1 MINKLKN
8 IVKQAYVSLVYE
20 DKDPYPKVQI
30 SYNGRPK
37 DAVRLGMYGF
47 VSSPPKGSRS
57 VCFSASGQESL
68 IFALSDD
75 YQNRFKDLKEG
86 ESVAGN
92 YITGEYTH
100 YTSDNGV
107 IRKASK
113 HYIGDGE
120 SIELLAKIS
129 ESLEKVSEALDIIS
143 TKATYPTS
151 VGPTGT
157 MALPGVTE
165 IGVIIEDLNGIK
177 SDIDSITGSI

>member
-68 IFALSDD
+68 IFAISDD
-75 YQNRFKDLKEG
+75 YKNRFLNLKEG
-86 ESVAGN
+86 ECISGN
-92 YITGEYTH
+92 YSTGDYTH
-100 YTSDNGV
+100 YTNDGGV

-113 HYIGDGE
+113 HYIGDGG
-120 SIELLAKIS
+120 SIELLTKIS
-129 ESLEKVSEALDIIS
+129 ESLGKISEALDIIS
-143 TKATYPTS
+143 TKARYPTK
-151 VGPTGT
+151 VGDTGT
-157 MALPGVTE
+157 MLPPESIDIAT
-165 IGVIIEDLNGIK
+165 IK
-177 SDIDSITGSI
+177 SDIDTIKSDIESITGSI